1 MNLKTKLTKYVAAQH
16 ELPTD
21 EKSIKTYTVNWWVN
35 PRQKDIGGL
44 QLTYDGFARMSS
56 CFKAHKVLFEEP
68 IPYSNKTILQ
78 LDNFINCPWF
88 TSDTEIYVF
97 NEKMAVQLVLF
108 NGNINR
114 FLSAKARNPIP
125 AN

>member
-1 MNLKTKLTKYVAAQH
+1 MNLKTELTKYVAIHH

-21 EKSIKTYTVNWWVN
+21 EKSIKTYTVSWWVN
-35 PRQKDIGGL
+35 PRQKELGGL
-44 QLTYDGFARMSS
+44 QLTYDGFARLSA

-68 IPYSNKTILQ
+68 IPYNNKTILQ
-78 LDNFINCPWF
+78 LDNLINCPWF
-88 TSDTEIYVF
+88 TSNTEIYVF

-108 NGNINR
+108 NGNVNR
-114 FLSAKARNPIP
+114 FLSAKSRKPIP